1 MGPLAAS
8 GFRLFP
14 PASKCK
20 KYSTNFTD
28 SKCGVFANN
37 KSNNH
42 MKTTNLVTFAVSAAI
57 FIASDEIAHSQGLT
71 ISNNNEGLLHP
82 LAGELLIPYTADEL
96 ATPPVGEI
104 RKIRLRAVNSAKL
117 SLQAALASVPSA
129 DQANPNYSIAL
140 SAIQKIES
148 VISDRQQNQ
157 LFGLIEDI
165 IALNEAAKVEANPSF
180 VKPAAEALG
189 QLKTSIV
196 HEIAAYIV
204 TQNAT
209 IPADKLSLFLR
220 AFTVG
225 SFIEEG
231 DWEDKVITV
240 SDIEMMI
247 LDAAAVVTLIKAQP
261 WQNAERFIGGATA
274 SEAFS
279 RYIPSGD
286 GLAVL
291 KIKYGSNQATID
303 AKWNELAAWVAA
315 QRAANP

>member
-1 MGPLAAS
+1 M
-8 GFRLFP
+8 
-14 PASKCK
+14 
-20 KYSTNFTD
+20 
-28 SKCGVFANN
+28 VI
-37 KSNNH
+37 NH
-42 MKTTNLVTFAVSAAI
+42 QAL
-57 FIASDEIAHSQGLT
+57 SQGLT
-71 ISNNNEGLLHP
+71 IPKSDAGIADSISNALP
-82 LAGELLIPYTADEL
+82 APYSADEL
-96 ATPPVGEI
+96 AAPPAGEI
-104 RKIRLRAVNSAKL
+104 RKLRLRAVNSAKL
-117 SLQAALASVPSA
+117 SLQTALASVPSA

-148 VISDRQQNQ
+148 VISGRHQDQ

-189 QLKTSIV
+189 QLKTSII

-204 TQNAT
+204 TPNAT
-209 IPADKLSLFLR
+209 VAADKLSLFVN
-220 AFTVG
+220 AYTKG
-225 SFIEEG
+225 SIIELG
-231 DWEDKVITV
+231 DWEDKTIPV
-240 SDIEMMI
+240 SGTGIMI
-247 LDAAAVVTLIKAQP
+247 LDPAAVVTLMKAQP

-279 RYIPSGD
+279 PYTPSGD

-315 QRAANP
+315 QRAATP

>member
-1 MGPLAAS
+1 
-8 GFRLFP
+8 
-14 PASKCK
+14 
-20 KYSTNFTD
+20 
-28 SKCGVFANN
+28 
-37 KSNNH
+37 
-42 MKTTNLVTFAVSAAI
+42 
-57 FIASDEIAHSQGLT
+57 
-71 ISNNNEGLLHP
+71 
-82 LAGELLIPYTADEL
+82 
-96 ATPPVGEI
+96 
-104 RKIRLRAVNSAKL
+104 L
-117 SLQAALASVPSA
+117 SIQAALASVPST

-148 VISDRQQNQ
+148 VISDRQQIQ

-165 IALNEAAKVEANPSF
+165 IALNEAAKVEANPPF
-180 VKPAAEALG
+180 VKLAAEALG

-209 IPADKLSLFLR
+209 VPADKLSLFVR

-231 DWEDKVITV
+231 DWEDKVIPV

-247 LDAAAVVTLIKAQP
+247 VDAAAVVTLMKAQP
-261 WQNAERFIGGATA
+261 WQHAERFIGGATA

-279 RYIPSGD
+279 PYTPSGD

-315 QRAANP
+315 QRAATP